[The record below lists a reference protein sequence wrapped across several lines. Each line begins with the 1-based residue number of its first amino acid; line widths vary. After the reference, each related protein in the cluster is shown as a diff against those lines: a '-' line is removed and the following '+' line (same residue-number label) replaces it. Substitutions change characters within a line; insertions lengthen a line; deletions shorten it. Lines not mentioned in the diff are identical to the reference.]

1 MADDDW
7 QKYDKW
13 RTPPMRLRWIAVAI
27 FVVAIIKY
35 LTM

>member
-1 MADDDW
+1 VDEEW

-27 FVVAIIKY
+27 FVAAIIRY